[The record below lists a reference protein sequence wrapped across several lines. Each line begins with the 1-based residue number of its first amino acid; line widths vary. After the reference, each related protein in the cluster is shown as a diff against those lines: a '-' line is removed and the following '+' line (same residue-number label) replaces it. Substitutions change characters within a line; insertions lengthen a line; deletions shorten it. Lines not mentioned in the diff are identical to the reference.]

1 MVYALLSSIR
11 RDDANSKLRQ
21 EAAAVFKKYDA
32 NLTGSLTRQDF
43 AKLHRELQREKLVK
57 QNLDNCI
64 MQLDENGDGMI
75 QFNEFITWIEK
86 VLLLLCLHVYLDGHV
101 IRECYRAYEPAM
113 TK

>member
-1 MVYALLSSIR
+1 
-11 RDDANSKLRQ
+11 
-21 EAAAVFKKYDA
+21 VFKKYDA

-86 VLLLLCLHVYLDGHV
+86 VLVLLLHGHV
-101 IRECYRAYEPAM
+101 IREYHREYEPSM